1 MKEKEKIII
10 IKQVGSYLQMDE
22 NKKFLQMMKDNIKF
36 FSEKKRQEGIIY
48 G

>member
-22 NKKFLQMMKDNIKF
+22 NKKFLKKMEDNIKF
-36 FSEKKRQEGIIY
+36 FSKKTKRV
-48 G
+48 

>member
-1 MKEKEKIII
+1 MKEKEKII

-36 FSEKKRQEGIIY
+36 FSEKKSERV
-48 G
+48 